1 MLKAGGSPVAV
12 LLLSLLLRLEEPS
25 TRIALSIGFA
35 AAGTA
40 LACVGELRFSPLGAA
55 PLL

>member
-25 TRIALSIGFA
+25 ARIALSIGFA